1 METIMPDGSTLKI
14 VIMLI
19 LVAFSAF
26 FSASETAYT
35 SFNRTKMKNLASEGN
50 KRAARTLKLAD
61 NYDKLLSTILV
72 GNNIVNISLS
82 SLATIFFVECLA
94 ETTLASA
101 AAGISTAVI
110 TVVVLI
116 FGEISPKSLAKDHAE
131 GLAMAI
137 VGILRFLSVILT
149 PINCI
154 FMLWKKLLTKIF
166 KAKAVDT
173 VTEGELL
180 TLVDEAHED
189 GSIDEYN
196 KELIE
201 NIFDFDDL
209 SAGEIATHRTEL
221 TILDLSDDMDKWDH
235 TIINSRY
242 SRYPICGDSIDDI
255 IGILDARNY
264 LRLEDKSRENVMAT
278 VVSPAYF
285 VPEAVKADV
294 LFKNMREHKE
304 SLAVVLDEYGGLYG
318 IVTMTDLVECL
329 VGEFTQPDDDEE
341 EIESIEVLE
350 DGSWRIAGSASISEV
365 EEAIGIKF
373 EDIDSDTF
381 SGFVLGLYG
390 SVPED
395 GASFELSTDTLDI
408 HIEDIKDHKIDRAVI
423 TLRASDSEE
432 DKDSKEE
439 KEKKDKDKDKDS
451 DTEE

>member
-1 METIMPDGSTLKI
+1 MPDGSTFYII
-14 VIMLI
+14 VMIV
-19 LVAFSAF
+19 LVALSAF

-35 SFNRTKMKNLASEGN
+35 SFNRNKMKNLAAEGN
-50 KRAARTLKLAD
+50 KRAASALKLSD

-82 SLATIFFVECLA
+82 SLATIFFIECLA
-94 ETTLASA
+94 ETSLASA
-101 AAGISTAVI
+101 AAGISTAVVTI
-110 TVVVLI
+110 VVLI
-116 FGEISPKSLAKDHAE
+116 FGEISPKSVAKEHAE
-131 GLAMAI
+131 GFAMA
-137 VGILRFLSVILT
+137 VAGILRFLVIILM
-149 PINCI
+149 PINAI
-154 FMLWKKLLTKIF
+154 FMLWKKLLSKIF
-166 KAKAVDT
+166 KAKEYDT
-173 VTEGELL
+173 VTEGEVL

-221 TILDLSDDMDKWDH
+221 TLLDISDDMEEWDKA
-235 TIINSRY
+235 IVNSRY
-242 SRYPICGDSIDDI
+242 SRYPIYGESVDDI
-255 IGILDARNY
+255 IGILDARGY

-304 SLAVVLDEYGGLYG
+304 SLAIVLDEYGGLYG
-318 IVTMTDLVECL
+318 IVTTTDLVECL

-341 EIESIEVLE
+341 EIEAIEILSDE
-350 DGSWRIAGSASISEV
+350 SWRIAGSASISEV

-381 SGFVLGLYG
+381 SGFILGLYG

-408 HIEDIKDHKIDRAVI
+408 HIEEIKDHKVDRAVI
-423 TLRASDSEE
+423 TLRHEDSEHE
-432 DKDSKEE
+432 KKE
-439 KEKKDKDKDKDS
+439 KDKDTNED
-451 DTEE
+451 

>member
-1 METIMPDGSTLKI
+1 MPDGSTLTI
-14 VIMLI
+14 TLMLI
-19 LVAFSAF
+19 LVALSAF

-35 SFNRTKMKNLASEGN
+35 SFNRAKMKTLASEGN
-50 KRAARTLKLAD
+50 KRAAAALKLSD

-82 SLATIFFVECLA
+82 SIATIFFVQCLA
-94 ETTLASA
+94 ETSVASA

-116 FGEISPKSLAKDHAE
+116 FGEISPKSLAKEHAE
-131 GLAMAI
+131 GLAMGIA
-137 VGILRFLSVILT
+137 GILRFLVVILT

-154 FMLWKKLLTKIF
+154 FMLWKKILTKVF
-166 KAKAVDT
+166 KAKTVDT
-173 VTEGELL
+173 VTEGEVL
-180 TLVDEAHED
+180 TLIDEAHED

-221 TILDLSDDMDKWDH
+221 TLLDISDDMDEWDK
-235 TIINSRY
+235 IITGSRF
-242 SRYPICGDSIDDI
+242 SRYPIYGDSVDDI
-255 IGILDARNY
+255 IGILDARDY
-264 LRLEDKSRENVMAT
+264 LRLEDKSRDNVMAT

-304 SLAVVLDEYGGLYG
+304 SLAIVLDEYGGLYG

-329 VGEFTQPDDDEE
+329 VGEFTQTDSEE
-341 EIESIEVLE
+341 EVIETIEVISE
-350 DGSWRIAGSASISEV
+350 NSWRIVGSASMSEV
-365 EEAIGIKF
+365 EEAIGVKF
-373 EDIDSDTF
+373 ENNDSDTL

-395 GASFELSTDTLDI
+395 GASFELSTDELDI
-408 HIEDIKDHKIDRAVI
+408 HIEDIKDHKIDRALI
-423 TLRASDSEE
+423 TLRTQEE
-432 DKDSKEE
+432 DEKDKKEKDKE
-439 KEKKDKDKDKDS
+439 KEKDVNDN
-451 DTEE
+451 

>member
-1 METIMPDGSTLKI
+1 MPDGSTLTI
-14 VIMLI
+14 TLMLI
-19 LVAFSAF
+19 LVALSAF

-35 SFNRTKMKNLASEGN
+35 SFNRAKMKTLASEGN
-50 KRAARTLKLAD
+50 KRAAAALKLSD

-82 SLATIFFVECLA
+82 SIATIFFVQCLA
-94 ETTLASA
+94 ETSVASA

-116 FGEISPKSLAKDHAE
+116 FGEISPKSLAKEHAE
-131 GLAMAI
+131 GLAMGIA
-137 VGILRFLSVILT
+137 GILRFLVVILT

-154 FMLWKKLLTKIF
+154 FMLWKKILTKVF
-166 KAKAVDT
+166 KAKTVDT
-173 VTEGELL
+173 VTEGEVL
-180 TLVDEAHED
+180 TLIDEAHED

-221 TILDLSDDMDKWDH
+221 TLLDISDDMDEWDK
-235 TIINSRY
+235 IITGSRF
-242 SRYPICGDSIDDI
+242 SRYPIYGDSVDDI
-255 IGILDARNY
+255 IGILDARDY
-264 LRLEDKSRENVMAT
+264 LRLEDKSRDNVMAT

-304 SLAVVLDEYGGLYG
+304 SLAIVLDEYGGLYG

-329 VGEFTQPDDDEE
+329 VGEFTQTDSEE
-341 EIESIEVLE
+341 EVIETIEVISE
-350 DGSWRIAGSASISEV
+350 NSWRIVGSASMSEV
-365 EEAIGIKF
+365 EEAIGVKF
-373 EDIDSDTF
+373 ENNDSDTL

-395 GASFELSTDTLDI
+395 GASFELSTDELDI
-408 HIEDIKDHKIDRAVI
+408 HIEDIKDHKIDRALI
-423 TLRASDSEE
+423 TLRTHEE
-432 DKDSKEE
+432 DEKDKKEKDKE
-439 KEKKDKDKDKDS
+439 KEKDVNDN
-451 DTEE
+451 

>member
-1 METIMPDGSTLKI
+1 
-14 VIMLI
+14 
-19 LVAFSAF
+19 
-26 FSASETAYT
+26 
-35 SFNRTKMKNLASEGN
+35 
-50 KRAARTLKLAD
+50 
-61 NYDKLLSTILV
+61 
-72 GNNIVNISLS
+72 
-82 SLATIFFVECLA
+82 
-94 ETTLASA
+94 
-101 AAGISTAVI
+101 
-110 TVVVLI
+110 
-116 FGEISPKSLAKDHAE
+116 
-131 GLAMAI
+131 
-137 VGILRFLSVILT
+137 
-149 PINCI
+149 
-154 FMLWKKLLTKIF
+154 MLWKKLLTKIF

>member
-1 METIMPDGSTLKI
+1 MLPDGSTLTI
-14 VIMLI
+14 TIMLVLI
-19 LVAFSAF
+19 ALSAF
-26 FSASETAYT
+26 FSGSETAFT
-35 SFNRTKMKNLASEGN
+35 SFNRTKMKNLAAEGN
-50 KRAARTLKLAD
+50 KRAASALKLSD

-82 SLATIFFVECLA
+82 SLATIFFVECFK
-94 ETTLASA
+94 ETTLESA

-116 FGEISPKSLAKDHAE
+116 FGEISPKSVAKEHAE
-131 GLAMAI
+131 GFAMAI
-137 VGILRFLSVILT
+137 ASILRCLVFILM
-149 PINCI
+149 PINAI
-154 FMLWKKLLTKIF
+154 FMLWKKLLSKIF
-166 KAKAVDT
+166 KAKEYDT
-173 VTEGELL
+173 VTEGEVL

-221 TILDLSDDMDKWDH
+221 TLLDISDDMEEWDKA
-235 TIINSRY
+235 IVNSRY
-242 SRYPICGDSIDDI
+242 SRYPIYGDSVDDI
-255 IGILDARNY
+255 IGILDARGY

-304 SLAVVLDEYGGLYG
+304 SLAIVLDEYGGLYG
-318 IVTMTDLVECL
+318 IVTTTDLVECL
-329 VGEFTQPDDDEE
+329 VGEFTQTDDDEE
-341 EIESIEVLE
+341 VIETVEVLSE
-350 DGSWRIAGSASISEV
+350 ESWRIAGSASISEV

-373 EDIDSDTF
+373 VDIDSDTL
-381 SGFVLGLYG
+381 SGFLLGLYG

-408 HIEDIKDHKIDRAVI
+408 RIEDIKDHKVERAVI
-423 TLRASDSEE
+423 TLRHEEE
-432 DKDSKEE
+432 D
-439 KEKKDKDKDKDS
+439 EKKDKDS
-451 DTEE
+451 DEE